1 MTIPHYI
8 SENKSDMRGIKPGWY
23 AMEVDGNLSSG
34 PFSSRQ
40 ECHSRD
46 THEAG
51 GLIPS
56 KLCPRP
62 N

>member
-8 SENKSDMRGIKPGWY
+8 NEDRSDMRGIKPGWY
-23 AMEVDGNLSSG
+23 AMEDDGNLSSG

-40 ECHSRD
+40 ECLSRNVQE
-46 THEAG
+46 TG
-51 GLIPS
+51 GLFPS